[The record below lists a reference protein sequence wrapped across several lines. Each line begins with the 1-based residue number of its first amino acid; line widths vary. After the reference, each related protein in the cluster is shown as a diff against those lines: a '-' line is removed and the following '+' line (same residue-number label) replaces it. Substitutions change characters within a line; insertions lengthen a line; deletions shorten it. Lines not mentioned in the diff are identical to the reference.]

1 MTDQAI
7 LYYTVSL
14 GRTVGHNNHVNEFL
28 HFMRCQHFVLLVI
41 FVCCCFKALSSRMTI
56 SSFCQTLCPFILW
69 LITKKY
75 LILLSLFCC
84 LYLCLHHTLLLHV
97 PLSYQYYIWL
107 MCFGLIIPQ
116 SVTTLQ
122 QGNVC
127 HSSFCFSE
135 WRNVSEIS
143 DYQWLK

>member
-14 GRTVGHNNHVNEFL
+14 GRTVRCNNHVYEFL
-28 HFMRCQHFVLLVI
+28 HFMLCQHFVLLVI

-56 SSFCQTLCPFILW
+56 SSFCQTLCPLILW

-84 LYLCLHHTLLLHV
+84 LYLCLPHTLLLHV
-97 PLSYQYYIWL
+97 PLSYQYLAYVFWFNYSTVRDYL
-107 MCFGLIIPQ
+107 TARECVPFIILFLR
-116 SVTTLQ
+116 VEKC
-122 QGNVC
+122 V
-127 HSSFCFSE
+127 
-135 WRNVSEIS
+135 
-143 DYQWLK
+143 